1 MSQIFHLCLATDT
14 LAADAQTLG
23 VTIEDLQSIQVEV
36 IVTLAQTNQIAQ
48 TARIT
53 RSTQQPEW
61 RLQLDYRITLPLKSL
76 AAQLDWPTWQPTQ
89 VGFAD
94 YLWEQTCLECFLAG
108 GLITDRLINNSVSI
122 NDVNEIGIDGVDANK
137 TSAYIEVNASPD
149 GRYALYEFASYRNPA
164 TLPPTPLLQPE
175 GQTRT
180 FINWTASHCPL
191 SNSAGSNG
199 IANNDIANNDTAN
212 AEQNSLSAQIEP
224 AIDSL
229 TPNTSTANSYL
240 YQRSFTVPLSQ
251 LSNAKAFIDDTGI
264 EYIHPCVIL
273 SFATTFGT
281 RLGTTAL
288 YFAPKHAS
296 PPDFHNLQY
305 WSIFDKQAALA
316 R

>member
-1 MSQIFHLCLATDT
+1 MSQTFHLCLATDT

-48 TARIT
+48 TAQIT
-53 RSTQQPEW
+53 RSAQQPEW
-61 RLQLDYRITLPLKSL
+61 RLQLDYHITLPLKSL

-108 GLITDRLINNSVSI
+108 GLINSRLKNNSVSI

-137 TSAYIEVNASPD
+137 TNAYIEINASPD
-149 GRYALYEFASYRNPA
+149 GRYALYEFTSYRNPA
-164 TLPPTPLLQPE
+164 TLPPTPLLQPD
-175 GQTRT
+175 GQTRA
-180 FINWTASHCPL
+180 FINWTASHCPA
-191 SNSAGSNG
+191 SND
-199 IANNDIANNDTAN
+199 IANNDIANNGIANNGTAN
-212 AEQNSLSAQIEP
+212 AAQNSLSAQIEP

-229 TPNTSTANSYL
+229 IPNTSTANSYL
-240 YQRSFTVPLSQ
+240 YQRSFAVPLSQ
-251 LSNAKAFIDDTGI
+251 LSNAKAFINDMGI

-273 SFATTFGT
+273 SFATTVSR

-305 WSIFDKQAALA
+305 WSVFDKQAALA

>member
-1 MSQIFHLCLATDT
+1 MSQTFHLCLATDT

-48 TARIT
+48 TAQIT
-53 RSTQQPEW
+53 RSTQQPECY
-61 RLQLDYRITLPLKSL
+61 LQLDYHITLPLKSL

-108 GLITDRLINNSVSI
+108 GLITDRLIDNSVSI
-122 NDVNEIGIDGVDANK
+122 NDANEIGIDGADANK

-149 GRYALYEFASYRNPA
+149 GRYALYEFTSYRNPA
-164 TLPPTPLLQPE
+164 TLPPTPLLQSD
-175 GQTRT
+175 GQTRA
-180 FINWTASHCPL
+180 FINWTASHCPV
-191 SNSAGSNG
+191 SNGAASNG
-199 IANNDIANNDTAN
+199 IANNGTAN

-251 LSNAKAFIDDTGI
+251 LSNAKAFIDDMGI

>member
-1 MSQIFHLCLATDT
+1 MSQTFHLCLATDT

-23 VTIEDLQSIQVEV
+23 VTIEDLQSIEVEV
-36 IVTLAQTNQIAQ
+36 IVTLAQTNQIA
-48 TARIT
+48 

-61 RLQLDYRITLPLKSL
+61 YLQLDYHITLPLKSL

-108 GLITDRLINNSVSI
+108 GLITDRLIDNSVSI
-122 NDVNEIGIDGVDANK
+122 NDANEIGIDGVDANK
-137 TSAYIEVNASPD
+137 ISAYIEINASPD
-149 GRYALYEFASYRNPA
+149 GRYALYEFTSYRNPA
-164 TLPPTPLLQPE
+164 TLPPTPLLQTD
-175 GQTRT
+175 GQTRA
-180 FINWTASHCPL
+180 FINWTASHCP
-191 SNSAGSNG
+191 ASNG
-199 IANNDIANNDTAN
+199 IANNGTAN

-229 TPNTSTANSYL
+229 TSNTSTANPYL
-240 YQRSFTVPLSQ
+240 YERSFAVPLSP
-251 LSNAKAFIDDTGI
+251 LSNAKVFINDTGI

-281 RLGTTAL
+281 RFGTTAL
-288 YFAPKHAS
+288 YFAPTHAS

-305 WSIFDKQAALA
+305 WSVFDKQAALA

>member
-1 MSQIFHLCLATDT
+1 MSQTFHLCLATDT

-23 VTIEDLQSIQVEV
+23 VTIEELQSIEVEV

-48 TARIT
+48 TAQIT

-61 RLQLDYRITLPLKSL
+61 YLQLDYHITLPLKSL

-122 NDVNEIGIDGVDANK
+122 NDINEIGIDGVDANK

-149 GRYALYEFASYRNPA
+149 GRYALYEFTSYRNPA
-164 TLPPTPLLQPE
+164 TLPPTPLLQPD
-175 GQTRT
+175 GQTRA

-199 IANNDIANNDTAN
+199 IANNDTAN
-212 AEQNSLSAQIEP
+212 AEKNSLSAQIEP

-251 LSNAKAFIDDTGI
+251 LSNAKAVINDTGI

-281 RLGTTAL
+281 RFGTTAL
-288 YFAPKHAS
+288 YFAPTHAS

-305 WSIFDKQAALA
+305 WSVFDKQAALA

>member
-1 MSQIFHLCLATDT
+1 MSQTFHLCLATDT

-48 TARIT
+48 TAQIT

-61 RLQLDYRITLPLKSL
+61 YLQLDYHITLPLKSL

-122 NDVNEIGIDGVDANK
+122 NDINEIGIDGVDANK

-149 GRYALYEFASYRNPA
+149 GRYALYEFTSYRNPA
-164 TLPPTPLLQPE
+164 TLPPTPLLQPD
-175 GQTRT
+175 GQTRA

-199 IANNDIANNDTAN
+199 IANNDTAN
-212 AEQNSLSAQIEP
+212 AEKNSLSAQIEP

-251 LSNAKAFIDDTGI
+251 LSNAKAVINDTGI

-281 RLGTTAL
+281 RFGTTAL
-288 YFAPKHAS
+288 YFAPTHAS

-305 WSIFDKQAALA
+305 WSVFDKQAALA

>member
-1 MSQIFHLCLATDT
+1 MSQTFHLCLATDT

-48 TARIT
+48 TAQIT
-53 RSTQQPEW
+53 RSAQQPEW
-61 RLQLDYRITLPLKSL
+61 YLQLDYHITLPLKSL

-108 GLITDRLINNSVSI
+108 GLINSRLINNSASI
-122 NDVNEIGIDGVDANK
+122 NDINEIGIDGVDANK

-149 GRYALYEFASYRNPA
+149 GRYALYEFTSYRNPA
-164 TLPPTPLLQPE
+164 TLPPTPLLQPD
-175 GQTRT
+175 GQTRA
-180 FINWTASHCPL
+180 FINWTANHCPV
-191 SNSAGSNG
+191 SNG
-199 IANNDIANNDTAN
+199 IANNGIAN

-240 YQRSFTVPLSQ
+240 YKRSFTVPLSQ
-251 LSNAKAFIDDTGI
+251 LSNAKAFIDDTAI